1 MRFRLE
7 VRWRRCTTYAI
18 PSWLG
23 LGDRLVLTSHPA
35 PYVLM
40 GVKFFMSIMFPTI
53 FSLALTGLGKATK
66 TGATM
71 LVMSIVGG
79 AIFSPIMGAIA
90 DHFKVMAYSYLVPMA
105 CMIPGLAVAH
115 AKPPEK

>member
-1 MRFRLE
+1 
-7 VRWRRCTTYAI
+7 
-18 PSWLG
+18 
-23 LGDRLVLTSHPA
+23 
-35 PYVLM
+35 M

-79 AIFSPIMGAIA
+79 AIFSPVMGAIA
-90 DHFKVMAYSYLVPMA
+90 DHTGVMSYSYLVPMA
-105 CMIPGLAVAH
+105 CTIPVLLFAIM
-115 AKPPEK
+115 KPKKA